1 MPDMPLDPE
10 PASPAPGTDPATGP
24 EPDPGPATGGPP
36 GGARRRK
43 APRPPRTPGLREQI
57 LLTRD
62 AVRRAID
69 AHVAL
74 AKAELE
80 PIVENVK
87 AAAIQASVA
96 IGAALFAALLVSIGT
111 PLFFGEWLFG
121 SMGWGILHGLLF
133 SIAVIAGC
141 VSLIL
146 VADPRAIGRDVAIAV
161 FVGVVLSV
169 VFGLSLTNQGWQ
181 ALTDQL
187 NLGLPVEW
195 RLLGVAAGVSAI
207 VGAILGAIV
216 GAWRGGGRSLLDG
229 LVFGTFLGLLVGVFT
244 AIAFGWQTGIAVGI
258 SAAFVTFAALVF
270 GGLARTGVD
279 EEALKARFY
288 PEQTIVTT
296 KETLEWL
303 QEQAPMGPKS

>member
-1 MPDMPLDPE
+1 MPDTPPVPDPTPSDPTPSD
-10 PASPAPGTDPATGP
+10 PASDPASDRAADHPP
-24 EPDPGPATGGPP
+24 ERPR
-36 GGARRRK
+36 ARSE
-43 APRPPRTPGLREQI
+43 RPPKPPGLREQI

-62 AVRRAID
+62 ALRRVID

-80 PIVENVK
+80 PILENVK
-87 AAAIQASVA
+87 AVTIQASVA
-96 IGAALFAALLVSIGT
+96 IGIGIFTLLLVAIGT

-146 VADPRAIGRDVAIAV
+146 VADAGAIGRDAA
-161 FVGVVLSV
+161 LSV
-169 VFGLSLTNQGWQ
+169 IVGILLSIVFGLGLTNQGWQ

-187 NLGLPVEW
+187 NLDLPVEW
-195 RLLGVAAGVSAI
+195 RLIGVAAGVSAI
-207 VGAILGAIV
+207 VGAVVGSVL

-270 GGLARTGVD
+270 GGLARNGVD
-279 EEALKARFY
+279 QEALKARFY
-288 PEQTIVTT
+288 PEQTIATT
-296 KETLEWL
+296 KQTLEWL
-303 QEQAPMGPKS
+303 QEQTPMGPKP

>member
-1 MPDMPLDPE
+1 MPDTPPSPDPIPPE
-10 PASPAPGTDPATGP
+10 TGADAPTDPPPVGRSGR
-24 EPDPGPATGGPP
+24 DRGGPGP
-36 GGARRRK
+36 RRDG
-43 APRPPRTPGLREQI
+43 RTRRPGLREQLSI
-57 LLTRD
+57 TIETG
-62 AVRRAID
+62 RRMVD

-80 PIVENVK
+80 PIIDNVK
-87 AAAIQASVA
+87 AVAIQASLA
-96 IGAALFAALLVSIGT
+96 IGAGLFAALLLAIGL

-121 SMGWGILHGLLF
+121 SMGWGILHGLLGA
-133 SIAVIAGC
+133 IAVIAAC

-146 VADPRAIGRDVAIAV
+146 VADARSIGLDAFLALV
-161 FVGVVLSV
+161 VGVLLSI

-195 RLLGVAAGVSAI
+195 RLIGVAAGVSAI

-216 GAWRGGGRSLLDG
+216 GAWRGGGRSMVDG
-229 LVFGTFLGLLVGVFT
+229 LVFGTLIGLLVGLST
-244 AIAFGWQTGIAVGI
+244 AISYGWQTGIAMGI
-258 SAAFVTFAALVF
+258 SGALVAF
-270 GGLARTGVD
+270 SALVLGRLAAGGVD
-279 EEALKARFY
+279 MEAFKARFY

-303 QEQAPMGPKS
+303 QEQAPTGPKP